1 MPAAAVIAAAIVLG
15 LAGIVLFVYV
25 EAQVANPI
33 MPPELFKL
41 PVFTGTNIVT
51 LFLYGALAGMFF
63 LLPFDLQARRGLT
76 ASEAGLTMLPAGII
90 IGFLSRLMGSL
101 ADRLGP
107 RPFLV
112 IGPVLV
118 GLCGVGLALNLS
130 NYWIGVLV
138 PILLLSVGMAIVVSP
153 LTTAVMN
160 AVPDSRSGAA
170 SGVNNAASRLAGVL
184 AIAVFGAAAALVF
197 GWYTTGGRFGVL
209 PPPGDPSRPA
219 IEHAFLTAYS
229 TAMGLAALWCFIAA
243 LAAHFS
249 LPAKPP
255 EKATA

>member
-1 MPAAAVIAAAIVLG
+1 
-15 LAGIVLFVYV
+15 
-25 EAQVANPI
+25 

-76 ASEAGLTMLPAGII
+76 ASEAGLTMLPIGII
-90 IGFLSRLMGSL
+90 IGVLSRLMGGW

-130 NYWIGVLV
+130 E
-138 PILLLSVGMAIVVSP
+138 LLDRRAAPSAP
-153 LTTAVMN
+153 LLGGHGDRRLA
-160 AVPDSRSGAA
+160 ADDGGDELGAGRALRRRLRRQQCREPDSRRARHRSLRRGGRSGLRLERCTAVALA
-170 SGVNNAASRLAGVL
+170 SCRRRAMHRARRSSTPSWLPIPRRWASRRCGASSPLSPPISRCPRNHRKKRRL
-184 AIAVFGAAAALVF
+184 DRIAWLK
-197 GWYTTGGRFGVL
+197 
-209 PPPGDPSRPA
+209 GDCARHRHRSR
-219 IEHAFLTAYS
+219 S
-229 TAMGLAALWCFIAA
+229 TRWTRANSSA
-243 LAAHFS
+243 
-249 LPAKPP
+249 
-255 EKATA
+255 

>member
-1 MPAAAVIAAAIVLG
+1 
-15 LAGIVLFVYV
+15 
-25 EAQVANPI
+25 
-33 MPPELFKL
+33 
-41 PVFTGTNIVT
+41 
-51 LFLYGALAGMFF
+51 MFF

-90 IGFLSRLMGSL
+90 IGVLSRLMGGL

-138 PILLLSVGMAIVVSP
+138 PIAAFVGGHGDRRFAADDGGDE
-153 LTTAVMN
+153 L
-160 AVPDSRSGAA
+160 GAGLA
-170 SGVNNAASRLAGVL
+170 FRRRLRRQQCREPARRRARHRRLRRGGGARLRLVRDRRTL
-184 AIAVFGAAAALVF
+184 RRAAAA
-197 GWYTTGGRFGVL
+197 RRIRRA
-209 PPPGDPSRPA
+209 PP
-219 IEHAFLTAYS
+219 IEHAFLIAYS

-255 EKATA
+255 EKAAA